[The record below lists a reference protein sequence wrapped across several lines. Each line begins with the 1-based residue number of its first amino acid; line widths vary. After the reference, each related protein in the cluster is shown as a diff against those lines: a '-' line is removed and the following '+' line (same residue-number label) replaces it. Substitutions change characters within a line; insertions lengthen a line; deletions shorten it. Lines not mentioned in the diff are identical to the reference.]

1 MLLLTSCM
9 AKVLRCEV
17 LTEATAEMDSEPE
30 PELEPAHGQAVTAI
44 FANAVAQV
52 RPSVAAPSGRGCVV
66 FE

>member
-1 MLLLTSCM
+1 MLAKALRC
-9 AKVLRCEV
+9 KVL
-17 LTEATAEMDSEPE
+17 TDAIAEMDSEAE
-30 PELEPAHGQAVTAI
+30 LELEPAHGQAVTAI